1 MALLKL
7 SITRPRA
14 VGWCQKY
21 EAEVVVESDYEVRDT
36 LVVRRGAKVL
46 MAKEVEVKPG
56 RNTFR
61 VRDVAPFGANLLT
74 LRAQLG
80 NAMAERHV
88 PVLPMRPSL
97 GAEIMAYFMVASLID
112 FFKPQLGSY
121 ADQIKNFA
129 TFSSN
134 VSTLLLFFEM
144 SSCSPL

>member
-1 MALLKL
+1 MAPLRL

-46 MAKEVEVKPG
+46 MAKEVEVRPG
-56 RNTFR
+56 RNAFR

-80 NAMAERHV
+80 NATAERHV
-88 PVLPMRPSL
+88 PVLPLRPSL
-97 GAEIMAYFMVASLID
+97 GAEIMAYFLVASLVD
-112 FFKPQLGSY
+112 SFRPQLGSY

-129 TFSSN
+129 DFSKN
-134 VSTLLLFFEM
+134 ALMVVAMFEL
-144 SSCSPL
+144 SSCTPL

>member
-1 MALLKL
+1 VAPLKL
-7 SITRPRA
+7 SITKPRA

-21 EAEVVVESDYEVRDT
+21 EVEVVAESDYEVRDT

-46 MAKEVEVKPG
+46 IAKEVEVKPG

-61 VRDVAPFGANLLT
+61 VRDVAPFGVDLLT

-88 PVLPMRPSL
+88 PVLPLRPGL
-97 GAEIMAYFMVASLID
+97 GAEIIAYFMVASLVD
-112 FFKPQLGSY
+112 FFKPQFGSY

-129 TFSSN
+129 DFSKN
-134 VSTLLLFFEM
+134 ALMMMTMFEL
-144 SSCSPL
+144 SSCTPL